1 MTGAR
6 DQPRSSLITSIPS
19 TSGSPRSRMTASGG
33 RRRASARA
41 SRPVEAVVTS
51 YLRTRKLIR
60 RARSIAGSS
69 STTSTRWPFGT
80 AGRAGGLAVCPRVSV
95 VIVSAGWR

>member
-6 DQPRSSLITSIPS
+6 DQPRSSPDHLDPVHVRQPEVEDD
-19 TSGSPRSRMTASGG
+19 GV
-33 RRRASARA
+33 RRPPAGLGEA

-51 YLRTRKLIR
+51 YSRTRRLIR

-69 STTSTRWPFGT
+69 STMSTRWPLGT

-95 VIVSAGWR
+95 VIVSAGCR